1 MMAHAIT
8 EIISLHPIADF
19 AADVRAG
26 LTKSGQKELSSNY
39 LYDALGSALFNA
51 ITELPEYGLFRADE
65 RILREHAYEIVHLLL
80 RAKASPNIPENVV
93 VTELGS
99 GSGKKTR
106 WILEALARHQH
117 TTYYPIEISPAALAQ
132 CVNELSQLDRVN
144 VIGIERDYLEGLARV
159 TAQRSSNERLLV
171 MFLGSTIGNFH
182 RADAE
187 QFLSDL
193 RRNLIPGDALLLGV
207 DLVKPLDQTIAAYD
221 DAMGVTA
228 AFNLNLLTR
237 INRELGADFDLK
249 EFRHCAR
256 YNPTERRIEMHLVSL
271 RDQTVTIPTAN
282 CVVPFRSGETI
293 FTESSYK
300 YRPSEIIE
308 LAERAGFRAHAQWTD
323 AEWPFAETLLI
334 AG

>member
-65 RILREHAYEIVHLLL
+65 RILREHAHEIVHPLL